1 MECKIVPFTAQIKRD
16 DTSATVAGQMQS
28 IINTHIQSG
37 WDYSHMD
44 SVQTYVD
51 GDAGCFGI
59 GAKPGYV
66 TTFNVLVFKK

>member
-16 DTSATVAGQMQS
+16 DTAAAVAGQMQA
-28 IINTHIQSG
+28 IIDSNLQSG
-37 WDYSHMD
+37 WEYSHMD
-44 SVQTYVD
+44 SVQTYVA
-51 GDAGCFGI
+51 GDTGCFGV